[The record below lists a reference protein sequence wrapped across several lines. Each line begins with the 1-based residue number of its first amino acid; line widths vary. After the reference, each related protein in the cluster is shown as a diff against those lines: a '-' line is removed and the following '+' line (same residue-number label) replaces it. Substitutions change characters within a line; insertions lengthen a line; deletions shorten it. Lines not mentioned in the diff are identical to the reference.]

1 MNFNNFFKKINKN
14 YLLLFLI
21 VLVGFVLIDCNTKM
35 FSKLVEG
42 QSCGNGNNNGSKVVS
57 SIGCGRGCDKNN
69 PTNCAKG
76 TCDAGS
82 VNGLGNSNSNGKSL
96 QGYSDEKMYVSAKGP
111 LGREVPKTL
120 QNDYSTLKSFGLT
133 NLKDVVNYIPGDG
146 PSQFVTGNR
155 NNNNAAGKNSNNSV
169 GRNNNNSVGRN
180 NNNSVGRNN
189 NNSVG
194 RNNNNSVKNNNNS
207 VGRNNNNSVKNNN
220 NNCKPIVYG
229 ADWCGWTKKQ
239 KKYMADKGIDY
250 TYVDC
255 AKDKSACPPEV
266 KGFPAIKHCDGT
278 LKPGY
283 QEL

>member
-169 GRNNNNSVGRN
+169 GRNNNNSV
-180 NNNSVGRNN
+180 
-189 NNSVG
+189 
-194 RNNNNSVKNNNNS
+194 
-207 VGRNNNNSVKNNN
+207 KNNN